1 MSKENFQF
9 LIIVIIVKIKAPLS
23 HVRVTLVYFGCSVF
37 DPSVSCSQNVWIIW
51 LSNLLT
57 LSVPDEG
64 YSERTW
70 WRLFWAYLMKVI
82 LSVPDEGYYER
93 TWWTLFQ
100 KRVVR
105 TKFDINF
112 FIKEIPSTTYN
123 EVTLGIHDHDCM
135 IVVFISTFPISAY
148 HYDVVHLIKCLIW
161 LKHILLIN
169 NILTFFIIQ

>member
-1 MSKENFQF
+1 MFLPRFLFHYGTIIVGRIVRYPTNLLSWSVETLISPQSNTNLWNKENFQF

-82 LSVPDEGYYER
+82 LSVPDEGYSER
-93 TWWTLFQ
+93 TWWRLFWSYLM
-100 KRVVR
+100 K
-105 TKFDINF
+105 
-112 FIKEIPSTTYN
+112 
-123 EVTLGIHDHDCM
+123 
-135 IVVFISTFPISAY
+135 
-148 HYDVVHLIKCLIW
+148 
-161 LKHILLIN
+161 
-169 NILTFFIIQ
+169 

>member
-64 YSERTW
+64 YSNLLT
-70 WRLFWAYLMKVI
+70 
-82 LSVPDEGYYER
+82 LSVPDEGYSNLL
-93 TWWTLFQ
+93 TLSVPDEGYSNLLTLSVPDEGYSRNMLCAVPDEGYSRNVSCTLNLIFTFFLKLLFAIPFCSVNLQ
-100 KRVVR
+100 ITQFCVVLDYL
-105 TKFDINF
+105 FWQWLSF
-112 FIKEIPSTTYN
+112 VLLS
-123 EVTLGIHDHDCM
+123 
-135 IVVFISTFPISAY
+135 
-148 HYDVVHLIKCLIW
+148 IW
-161 LKHILLIN
+161 LI
-169 NILTFFIIQ
+169 